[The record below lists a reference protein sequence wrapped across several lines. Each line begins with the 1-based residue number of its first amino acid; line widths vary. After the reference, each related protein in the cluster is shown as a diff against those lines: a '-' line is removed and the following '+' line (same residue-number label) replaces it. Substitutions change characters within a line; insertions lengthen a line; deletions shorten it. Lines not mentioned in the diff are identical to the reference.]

1 MIHGLHFAKLA
12 SLQTMQQGVRAME
25 DVGLDLPLPSRIV
38 MFKKDPNQ
46 EEAELLVRAAATMDP
61 LALSKYAN
69 AMGIM
74 WSPKVA
80 TSWVADR
87 AIKEGLWLQM
97 AWENFPTLYGALRQT
112 QGQATTTQ
120 RASAVVEMPIVH
132 SGADH
137 LPQASR
143 TQGHDQPV
151 YFPSGP
157 LQRVPGAAAVAV
169 DPTAIAAVAATTNST
184 TTTRT
189 GPRPTTLALS
199 PNSQEV
205 KRKKREQKQALRAKR
220 KREEAAVAQ
229 AQAAEKATKNALYTK
244 KSRLKKK
251 K

>member
-1 MIHGLHFAKLA
+1 MGRL
-12 SLQTMQQGVRAME
+12 VE
-25 DVGLDLPLPSRIV
+25 DVGLDLTMPSRILV
-38 MFKKDPNQ
+38 FKKDPNQ

-61 LALSKYAN
+61 IALSKYAN

-97 AWENFPTLYGALRQT
+97 AWENFPALYGALRQT
-112 QGQATTTQ
+112 QGQATATQ

-137 LPQASR
+137 PPQASR

-157 LQRVPGAAAVAV
+157 LQRVPGAAA
-169 DPTAIAAVAATTNST
+169 AAVAPTSTSAGVAAAAAVAT

-220 KREEAAVAQ
+220 KREEVAVAQ
-229 AQAAEKATKNALYTK
+229 AKAAEKTAKNALYK
-244 KSRLKKK
+244 QKSRLKEKIK
-251 K
+251 LCNWFGKF

>member
-1 MIHGLHFAKLA
+1 MGRLVRLMTIANCLSQTPFQTQAQKQLSNFFQLKDIKATVIHGLHFAKLA

-25 DVGLDLPLPSRIV
+25 DVGLDLTMPSRILV
-38 MFKKDPNQ
+38 FKKDPNQ

-61 LALSKYAN
+61 IALSKYAN

-97 AWENFPTLYGALRQT
+97 AWENFPALYGALRQT
-112 QGQATTTQ
+112 QGQATATQ

-137 LPQASR
+137 PPQASR

-151 YFPSGP
+151 YFPSS
-157 LQRVPGAAAVAV
+157 A
-169 DPTAIAAVAATTNST
+169 
-184 TTTRT
+184 
-189 GPRPTTLALS
+189 
-199 PNSQEV
+199 EWCW
-205 KRKKREQKQALRAKR
+205 RAR
-220 KREEAAVAQ
+220 WRS
-229 AQAAEKATKNALYTK
+229 KA
-244 KSRLKKK
+244 R
-251 K
+251 

>member
-1 MIHGLHFAKLA
+1 
-12 SLQTMQQGVRAME
+12 
-25 DVGLDLPLPSRIV
+25 
-38 MFKKDPNQ
+38 
-46 EEAELLVRAAATMDP
+46 MDP
-61 LALSKYAN
+61 IALSKYAN

-97 AWENFPTLYGALRQT
+97 AWENFPALYGALRQT
-112 QGQATTTQ
+112 QGQATATQ

-137 LPQASR
+137 PPQASR

-157 LQRVPGAAAVAV
+157 LQRVPGAAA
-169 DPTAIAAVAATTNST
+169 AAVATAGVDAAAT
-184 TTTRT
+184 TTTTTTTTRRT

-229 AQAAEKATKNALYTK
+229 AQVAKKAARNAAFQK
-244 KSRLKKK
+244 KFRLKKK

>member
-1 MIHGLHFAKLA
+1 
-12 SLQTMQQGVRAME
+12 
-25 DVGLDLPLPSRIV
+25 

-112 QGQATTTQ
+112 QGQATATQ

-143 TQGHDQPV
+143 TQGHDQLV

-157 LQRVPGAAAVAV
+157 LQRVPGTAAVAV
-169 DPTAIAAVAATTNST
+169 APTTTAAVVAATTTTTTTT

-205 KRKKREQKQALRAKR
+205 KRKERDRKRESRAKR

>member
-1 MIHGLHFAKLA
+1 M
-12 SLQTMQQGVRAME
+12 
-25 DVGLDLPLPSRIV
+25 
-38 MFKKDPNQ
+38 
-46 EEAELLVRAAATMDP
+46 
-61 LALSKYAN
+61 Y
-69 AMGIM
+69 
-74 WSPKVA
+74 
-80 TSWVADR
+80 
-87 AIKEGLWLQM
+87 
-97 AWENFPTLYGALRQT
+97 LR
-112 QGQATTTQ
+112 TQ

-169 DPTAIAAVAATTNST
+169 DPTATAAVVAATNS
-184 TTTRT
+184 TRT

-205 KRKKREQKQALRAKR
+205 KRKERDRKRESRAKR

-229 AQAAEKATKNALYTK
+229 AQAAEKATKTALRVKKLSQKSFATK
-244 KSRLKKK
+244 RKNKAV
-251 K
+251 

>member
-1 MIHGLHFAKLA
+1 M
-12 SLQTMQQGVRAME
+12 
-25 DVGLDLPLPSRIV
+25 
-38 MFKKDPNQ
+38 
-46 EEAELLVRAAATMDP
+46 VRAAATMDP

-80 TSWVADR
+80 TSRVADR

-112 QGQATTTQ
+112 QGQATATQ

-169 DPTAIAAVAATTNST
+169 DPTATAADVAAATTTTTTTT